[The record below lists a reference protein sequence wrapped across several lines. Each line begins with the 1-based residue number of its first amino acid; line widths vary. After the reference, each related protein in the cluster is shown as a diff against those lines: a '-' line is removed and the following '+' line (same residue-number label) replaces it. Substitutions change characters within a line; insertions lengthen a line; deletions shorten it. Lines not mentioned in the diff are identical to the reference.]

1 MFVRFAI
8 PIACGALLAALAGC
22 TKRSPELSLSGPT
35 MGTVYSVKVA
45 DAPRGVDA
53 AAVRTAIDE
62 VLAEIDRGMSGYR
75 GDSEIARFN
84 ASRSIDWF
92 AVSPDVAAVVA
103 SALEISEL
111 SEGAFDVTVAP
122 LVVAWGFGPEGAR
135 AAPDSGE
142 LAQIS
147 ERVGFTKLHV
157 RADPPALR
165 KDVAELTVD
174 LNGIAP
180 GFAVDRLAERF
191 IAMRIERFMIEIGGE
206 VRARGLNSKEEPWR
220 VAIERPVEVERSPFA
235 IVQLEDAAVTTS
247 GEYRNFYVRD
257 GKRYS
262 HTIDPRTARPI
273 EHDLVSVVLIG
284 STATEADA
292 WATALNVLGPKRGY
306 ELAQRR
312 GLAAM
317 FIEKEGSGWRSNV
330 TPRFAP
336 HLVPWSPVSLR
347 ETDS

>member
-1 MFVRFAI
+1 MFLRFAI
-8 PIACGALLAALAGC
+8 PIACGALLAVAACTNRPSELA
-22 TKRSPELSLSGPT
+22 LSGPT

-45 DAPRGVDA
+45 DAPQEVDA
-53 AAVRTAIDE
+53 AEVRTAIDE
-62 VLAEIDRGMSGYR
+62 VLAEIDRGMSVYR
-75 GDSEIARFN
+75 DDSEIARFN
-84 ASRSIDWF
+84 ASKSVDWF
-92 AVSPDVAAVVA
+92 AVSPDVAAVVGA
-103 SALEISEL
+103 ALEVSEL

-122 LVVAWGFGPEGAR
+122 LVAAWGFGPDGAR

-180 GFAVDRLAERF
+180 GFAVDRLVERF

-206 VRARGLNSKEEPWR
+206 VRTRGRNSKGEPWR
-220 VAIERPVEVERSPFA
+220 VAIERPVDVERSPYA
-235 IVQLEDAAVTTS
+235 IVQLEDAAVATS
-247 GEYRNFYVRD
+247 GEYRNYYVRD
-257 GKRYS
+257 GQRYS
-262 HTIDPRTARPI
+262 HTIDPRTSRPI
-273 EHDLVSVVLIG
+273 EHDLGSVVLIG
-284 STATEADA
+284 STATEVDA
-292 WATALNVLGPKRGY
+292 WATALNVLGPERGY

-317 FIEKEGSGWRSNV
+317 FIKKDGSGWHSRT

-336 HLVPWSPVSLR
+336 YLVP
-347 ETDS
+347 